1 MIIGAATRKQTLPP
15 SSKARGAG
23 ESAPSEPQD
32 RLVFQL
38 PEQAGGVRGH
48 LASDPQH
55 AELPSS
61 QYPLRTYM
69 LTGDNQV
76 AAVDFRDLF
85 QNLKMRAYPSQNYK
99 VTEKR
104 LEKVVAQSTKEREQ
118 RLEGSQAPA
127 GLRATPKDNSLN
139 PTTVTMFTDSLS
151 EVSGVY
157 AQQMAQIGQIEGFQV
172 VLAGHAG
179 QIENIEA
186 ELDQKRVKN
195 ISFMSLPEG
204 EVWVEDYGEP
214 LLQKGWVT
222 PAIFQG
228 DWVRETIDQGR
239 QSRFPEDVATNFG
252 QLGQVHA
259 CQLQPTALGQAAAL
273 GGQAVQG
280 LAYLEGGNT
289 LTGTRPNGEAYALVG
304 QDSLSVTKKL
314 LNTESDQK
322 VKEAVASDLGLPVS
336 SVFAVEQPGEFHL
349 DMRMMPVAPGEIAIN
364 DARAAAEQQI
374 VWLEAQLQKDLQL
387 PDQDAEELRA
397 EFADRSQGLR
407 EEAKKRAQYEEI
419 TTRDLEA
426 AGMKVHHVPG
436 VFVHPDE
443 PSTDTSNFFNA
454 RHGVNEA
461 GERFSIF
468 MGGKPEEEAFVAERL
483 LHGGMGLTR
492 LHFLDP
498 TQTAATLSLQGGLK
512 CRTKPDGE
520 LVPQAQLNSP
530 AQGRLS
536 A

>member
-1 MIIGAATRKQTLPP
+1 MIIGASPRPP
-15 SSKARGAG
+15 AIASRPRTGAA
-23 ESAPSEPQD
+23 EQAASEPQD
-32 RLVFQL
+32 RMLFQL
-38 PEQAGGVRGH
+38 PGQAGSVRGH
-48 LASDPQH
+48 LANDPEH
-55 AELPSS
+55 AFRPSS

-85 QNLKMRAYPSQNYK
+85 ENLKARAYPSQNYK
-99 VTEKR
+99 VTEKK
-104 LEKVVAQSTKEREQ
+104 LDKVVAKSTQEREQ
-118 RLEGSQAPA
+118 RLQDRTST

-151 EVSGVY
+151 ETSGVY
-157 AQQMAQIGQIEGFQV
+157 AQQLAQIGQVEGFQV
-172 VLAGHAG
+172 VLAGHTG

-186 ELDQKRVKN
+186 ELDKKRVKN

-222 PAIFQG
+222 PAIFEG
-228 DWVRETIDQGR
+228 DWIREAIDDGR
-239 QSRFPEDVATNFG
+239 KKRFPEEVPSDFG

-273 GGQAVQG
+273 GGKAIQG

-289 LTGTRPNGEAYALVG
+289 LTGTRKDGEAYALVG
-304 QDSLSVTKKL
+304 QDSLAVTKKL
-314 LNTESDQK
+314 LKTRSDQR
-322 VKEAVASDLGLPVS
+322 VKEAVASDLGLPVA

-374 VWLEAQLQKDLQL
+374 QWLEAQLQKDLQD
-387 PDQDAEELRA
+387 PAHDAQELRTQFS
-397 EFADRSQGLR
+397 ERSQNLR
-407 EEAKKRAQYEEI
+407 EEANKRAKYEEL
-419 TTRDLEA
+419 TTRDLQA
-426 AGMKVHHVPG
+426 AGMKVHHLPG
-436 VFVHPDE
+436 VFVDPDA
-443 PSTDTSNFFNA
+443 PATDTSNFFNA

-468 MGGKPEEEAFVAERL
+468 MGGKPEEEAFLAEKL
-483 LHGGMGLTR
+483 LHADLGLTR

-498 TQTAATLSLQGGLK
+498 TQTASTLSLQGGLK

-520 LVPQAQLNSP
+520 LVPLAELNRP
-530 AQGRLS
+530 VQNRLS

>member
-1 MIIGAATRKQTLPP
+1 MIIGGSKRPP
-15 SSKARGAG
+15 SLNPQPRARGLEKAV
-23 ESAPSEPQD
+23 SEPRD
-32 RLVFQL
+32 SMVFQL
-38 PEQAGGVRGH
+38 PGQAGSVRGH
-48 LASDPQH
+48 LANDPQH
-55 AELPSS
+55 ALSPSS

-85 QNLKMRAYPSQNYK
+85 ENLKARAYPSQNYK
-99 VTEKR
+99 ITQKR
-104 LEKVVAQSTKEREQ
+104 LEKVIARSTEEREQ
-118 RLEGSQAPA
+118 RLQDRSPT

-157 AQQMAQIGQIEGFQV
+157 AQQLAQIGQVEGFQV

-179 QIENIEA
+179 QIEDIEA
-186 ELDQKRVKN
+186 ELDKKRVKN

-222 PAIFQG
+222 PAMFEG
-228 DWVRETIDQGR
+228 DWIRGAIDDARKQ
-239 QSRFPEDVATNFG
+239 RFPKEVPSNFG

-273 GGQAVQG
+273 GGQAIQG

-289 LTGTRPNGEAYALVG
+289 LTGTRKDGEAYALVG
-304 QDSLSVTKKL
+304 QDSLAVTKKL
-314 LNTESDQK
+314 LKTKSDRR
-322 VKEAVASDLGLPVS
+322 VKEAVANDLGLPAS

-374 VWLEAQLQKDLQL
+374 QWLDAQLQKDLQD
-387 PDQDAEELRA
+387 PANHAEELRA
-397 EFADRSQGLR
+397 EFAERSKNLR
-407 EEAKKRAQYEEI
+407 EEADKRAKYEAL

-426 AGMKVHHVPG
+426 AGMKVHHLPG
-436 VFVHPDE
+436 VFVDPDS
-443 PSTDTSNFFNA
+443 PATDTSNFFNA

-468 MGGKPEEEAFVAERL
+468 MGGKPEEEAFVAEKL
-483 LHGGMGLTR
+483 LHADLGLTR

-498 TQTAATLSLQGGLK
+498 AQTASTLSLQGGLK

-520 LVPQAQLNSP
+520 LVPQAELNHP
-530 AQGRLS
+530 VLNRLS
-536 A
+536 V

>member
-1 MIIGAATRKQTLPP
+1 MIIGASKLPP
-15 SSKARGAG
+15 SVPTQRAARAA
-23 ESAPSEPQD
+23 ESAPAEPQD
-32 RLVFQL
+32 SLVFQL
-38 PEQAGGVRGH
+38 PEKAGSVRGH

-55 AELPSS
+55 ALAPST

-76 AAVDFRDLF
+76 AAVDFRDIF
-85 QNLKMRAYPSQNYK
+85 DNLKMRAYPSQNYK
-99 VTEKR
+99 VTEKK
-104 LEKVVAQSTKEREQ
+104 LEKIIAKSSEEREQ
-118 RLEGSQAPA
+118 RLQEGLPT

-139 PTTVTMFTDSLS
+139 PTTVTMFSDDLS

-157 AQQMAQIGQIEGFQV
+157 AQQLAQIGQVEGFQV
-172 VLAGHAG
+172 VLAGHGG
-179 QIENIEA
+179 QIEKLEA
-186 ELDQKRVKN
+186 ELDKKRVKN
-195 ISFMSLPEG
+195 ISYMSLPEG

-222 PAIFQG
+222 PAIFEG
-228 DWVRETIDQGR
+228 DWIREAIDDAR
-239 QSRFPEDVATNFG
+239 KKRFPEDVPSDFG

-280 LAYLEGGNT
+280 VAYLEGGNT
-289 LTGTRPNGEAYALVG
+289 LTGTRKNGEPYALVG
-304 QDSLSVTKKL
+304 QDSLAVTKKL
-314 LNTESDQK
+314 LKTKSDQK
-322 VKEAVASDLGLPVS
+322 VKDAVGSDLGLPAS

-349 DMRMMPVAPGEIAIN
+349 DMRMMPVAPGEIALN

-374 VWLEAQLQKDLQL
+374 QWLNAQLQKELQDPANNADDLRTQF
-387 PDQDAEELRA
+387 DDRCKNLRT
-397 EFADRSQGLR
+397 EAD
-407 EEAKKRAQYEEI
+407 KRAKYEAL

-426 AGMKVHHVPG
+426 AGMKVHHLPG
-436 VFVHPDE
+436 VFVDPDY
-443 PSTDTSNFFNA
+443 PASDTSNFFNA

-468 MGGKPEEEAFVAERL
+468 MGGKPEEEAFVAEKL
-483 LHGGMGLTR
+483 LHADLGLTR

-498 TQTAATLSLQGGLK
+498 TQTASTLSLQGGLK

-520 LVPQAQLNSP
+520 LVPQEALNNP
-530 AQGRLS
+530 VQNKLS